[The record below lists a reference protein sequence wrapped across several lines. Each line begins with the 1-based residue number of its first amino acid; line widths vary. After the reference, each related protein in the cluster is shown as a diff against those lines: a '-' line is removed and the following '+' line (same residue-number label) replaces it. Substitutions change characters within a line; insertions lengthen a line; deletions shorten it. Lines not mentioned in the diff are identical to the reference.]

1 MVLWVTYYC
10 LWCFSSHHGYPA
22 LGKHA
27 HLPRWKL
34 GPVRSQKQAQRP
46 IYIYIDVCVCVT
58 YITAINDCK
67 MLGPEYLGPSN
78 TKYALKLVV
87 FVGPPCFRAIAISS
101 SLNIA
106 DSEPKGEG
114 CFVVIFWFPLARRFG
129 AKWVKSLGCKDFKFC
144 RLCFNFYMF
153 YLFA

>member
-34 GPVRSQKQAQRP
+34 GPVRSQKQVQRP
-46 IYIYIDVCVCVT
+46 IYIYIYIYICVCVT

-67 MLGPEYLGPSN
+67 MQKAPNIWDLPILNMLSS
-78 TKYALKLVV
+78 LVV
-87 FVGPPCFRAIAISS
+87 FVGHPLFSS
-101 SLNIA
+101 HSYLI
-106 DSEPKGEG
+106 
-114 CFVVIFWFPLARRFG
+114 IFEYCRFG
-129 AKWVKSLGCKDFKFC
+129 AERWGVFCCMAIFQGFPWPVDSGQNGSNRWVAKIPIQVL
-144 RLCFNFYMF
+144 
-153 YLFA
+153 